1 MGNCSIE
8 SALKIGAIEFFIKLA
23 IYYIYERIWQNIRIT
38 EKSSTRRTLHKTI
51 GWRIIATTATF
62 VISGAVLDSFD
73 EIALF
78 IAMTELITKFVLY
91 YFHERL
97 WLRLPL
103 GRIRNYLRNLIRQ

>member
-1 MGNCSIE
+1 MHMSE
-8 SALKIGAIEFFIKLA
+8 
-23 IYYIYERIWQNIRIT
+23 IWQQIRIT

-51 GWRIIATTATF
+51 SWRIIATTATF

-78 IAMTELITKFVLY
+78 IAITELITKFVLY

-103 GRIRNYLRNLIRQ
+103 GKIRNYLRNLIRR